1 MLESGA
7 VAPGF
12 DLESVDGERRSL
24 AVRLADGPTLLAFFA
39 LDCATCDI
47 CYLFWDRFHVEYAA
61 NGVELWGISL
71 DSAEDAGAFVER
83 SGVEFPVLIDAGLET
98 VRAYGAVSTP
108 ALFLVRADGTIEAAH
123 EGFERAAFNEI
134 CALASE
140 WTGVEPMEV
149 APGEAPELRPGCTI
163 HGL

>member
-1 MLESGA
+1 MLDSGA
-7 VAPGF
+7 LAPGF
-12 DLESVDGERRSL
+12 DLEGIDGERRSL
-24 AVRLADGPTLLAFFA
+24 ATRMADGPVLLAFFA
-39 LDCATCDI
+39 LDCASCDI
-47 CYLFWDRFHVEYAA
+47 CYLFWDRFHVEYGP
-61 NGVELWGISL
+61 NGLELWGISL
-71 DSAEDAGAFVER
+71 DSTDDAAAFVER

-98 VRAYGAVSTP
+98 VKAYGAVSTP
-108 ALFLVRADGTIEAAH
+108 ALFLVRADGTIETSH

-140 WTGVEPMEV
+140 WTGAEAIEV